1 MFHNFRFSLSMWAK
15 NGPLRR
21 NKRRIEKTSRQDHRE
36 NEVFVDAT
44 KTEAI
49 TAPSVVQVEHERPFG
64 QSPSKRL
71 RIA

>member
-1 MFHNFRFSLSMWAK
+1 MQ
-15 NGPLRR
+15 
-21 NKRRIEKTSRQDHRE
+21 KTRQQDHRE

-64 QSPSKRL
+64 QSPLKRL